1 MENFLNGL
9 TLLGIP
15 AVILVPLLVQG
26 LKALG
31 LPGRWA
37 GVAAL
42 VSGIAVAG
50 MIEAV
55 QAWPSVTPLVR
66 FIVAGLLLG
75 LASSGTYSQFRSI
88 KPGSQP
94 G

>member
-9 TLLGIP
+9 SLLGIP
-15 AVILVPLLVQG
+15 AVVIVPVLVQG

-31 LPGRWA
+31 LPVRWA

-42 VSGIAVAG
+42 LAGLAVAG

-55 QAWPSVTPLVR
+55 SAWPGVTPIVR
-66 FIVAGLLLG
+66 FVVAGLLLG
-75 LASSGTYSQFRSI
+75 LASSGSYSQFKSMR
-88 KPGSQP
+88 G
-94 G
+94 

>member
-15 AVILVPLLVQG
+15 AVVLVPMLVQG

-42 VSGIAVAG
+42 LAGLAVAA
-50 MIEAV
+50 MVEAV
-55 QAWPSVTPLVR
+55 SAWPGVTPVVR

-75 LASSGTYSQFRSI
+75 LASSGSYSQLKSLR
-88 KPGSQP
+88 G
-94 G
+94 

>member
-9 TLLGIP
+9 TLLGVP
-15 AVILVPLLVQG
+15 AVVLVPLLVQG

-31 LPGRWA
+31 LPARWA

-42 VSGIAVAG
+42 LAGLAVAG

-55 QAWPSVTPLVR
+55 SAWPGVTPVVR
-66 FIVAGLLLG
+66 IIVVGLLLG
-75 LASSGTYSQFRSI
+75 LASSGTYSQFKSI
-88 KPGSQP
+88 RD
-94 G
+94 

>member
-9 TLLGIP
+9 VLLGIP
-15 AVILVPLLVQG
+15 AVVVVPLLVQG

-31 LPGRWA
+31 LPSRYA

-42 VSGIAVAG
+42 AVGLAVAG

-55 QAWPSVTPLVR
+55 QAWPSVTPFVR
-66 FIVAGLLLG
+66 FLVAGLLLG
-75 LASSGTYSQFRSI
+75 LASSGSYSQYRSI
-88 KPGSQP
+88 KEEA
-94 G
+94 

>member
-1 MENFLNGL
+1 MDNFLNGL

-15 AVILVPLLVQG
+15 AVVIVPLLVQG

-42 VSGIAVAG
+42 MVGLAVAG

-55 QAWPSVTPLVR
+55 SVWPGVTPVVR

-75 LASSGTYSQFRSI
+75 LASSGSYSQFRSI
-88 KPGSQP
+88 NG
-94 G
+94 

>member
-1 MENFLNGL
+1 MDNFLNGL

-15 AVILVPLLVQG
+15 AVVIVPLVVQG

-31 LPGRWA
+31 LPSRWA

-42 VSGIAVAG
+42 LAGLAVAG

-55 QAWPSVTPLVR
+55 SAWPGVTPVVR
-66 FIVAGLLLG
+66 FVVAGLLLG
-75 LASSGTYSQFRSI
+75 LAASGSYSQFRSI
-88 KPGSQP
+88 TGEK
-94 G
+94 

>member
-15 AVILVPLLVQG
+15 AVVLVPVLVQG

-42 VSGIAVAG
+42 LAGLAVAG
-50 MIEAV
+50 MVEAV
-55 QAWPSVTPLVR
+55 SAWPGVTPVVR

-75 LASSGTYSQFRSI
+75 LASSGSYSQFKSMR
-88 KPGSQP
+88 G
-94 G
+94 

>member
-1 MENFLNGL
+1 MENFVNGL

-15 AVILVPLLVQG
+15 AVVLVPLLVQG

-37 GVAAL
+37 GVAAI
-42 VSGIAVAG
+42 VAGVAVAG

-55 QAWPSVTPLVR
+55 QVWPGVTPFVR
-66 FIVAGLLLG
+66 FVVAGLLLG

-88 KPGSQP
+88 KPGQ
-94 G
+94 

>member
-9 TLLGIP
+9 TLLGVP
-15 AVILVPLLVQG
+15 AVVLVPVLVQG

-31 LPGRWA
+31 LPARWA

-42 VSGIAVAG
+42 VVGLAVAG

-55 QAWPSVTPLVR
+55 SAWPGVAPVVR

-75 LASSGTYSQFRSI
+75 LASSGSYSQFKSI
-88 KPGSQP
+88 KG
-94 G
+94 

>member
-15 AVILVPLLVQG
+15 AVVIVPMLVAG

-42 VSGIAVAG
+42 LAGLVVAG

-55 QAWPSVTPLVR
+55 SAWPGVTPIVR
-66 FIVAGLLLG
+66 FVVAGLLLG
-75 LASSGTYSQFRSI
+75 LASSGSYSQFKSMR
-88 KPGSQP
+88 G
-94 G
+94 